1 VWEWAAAAGQMC
13 VLEVC
18 LEVTNLLGEARRL
31 TIVMH
36 HDGTAGSTMAVA
48 AGPPRHHDTRRLSL
62 DSSTCSAVSQVR
74 ARVVAEGRL
83 SAFPGLRGLKSHW
96 TR

>member
-1 VWEWAAAAGQMC
+1 MWEWAAAAGQIC

-36 HDGTAGSTMAVA
+36 QDGTAGSTATAA
-48 AGPPRHHDTRRLSL
+48 AGPPPRHDDTRRLSL
-62 DSSTCSAVSQVR
+62 DSSTCSAGSQVR
-74 ARVVAEGRL
+74 ARVVWLEVG
-83 SAFPGLRGLKSHW
+83 FPPVPGLRSKI
-96 TR
+96 